1 MTDQIKSFCVCKRES
16 ACLFEKLKQSTIIT
30 EKLKQSTII
39 TEKLKQK
46 PLNWSA
52 NKISETQW

>member
-46 PLNWSA
+46 PLN
-52 NKISETQW
+52 